1 MTAADVDQPWQVW
14 LGAGTLAL
22 AIHALALAVLPG
34 RSPGAG
40 GQGLPPGQGVLV
52 LKGMAL
58 PAVELRAAPPAL
70 QAPPAPVLATAPV
83 ATPARVVSAAP
94 AAAPTLPPPA
104 PLAVAAARP
113 TAAVTASPATSLA
126 ATVPSAAAVPI
137 PSSLVATTEAPAPAV
152 PPSPVPGAA
161 AVAATPATPSLGSTA
176 VTGAA
181 AKPAIAATV
190 EETASPSRVLA
201 VAPTVAAT
209 APVPAA
215 TAPVRVA
222 PATAAISAAAPPGPA
237 VGSPVTTLRPATVV
251 AAATPSVGRPVAG
264 ARDCGLAGPAAE
276 TFCTLLAGV
285 PVGAE
290 GRSELGLRPADGV
303 FFANDYLVV
312 TVRLPVALGAGHLYV
327 SYLDHTGEIVHLR
340 PNALSPETEVPA
352 GARLRIGADA
362 DQRAEGVRDWRFD
375 PPFGQGLII
384 AWLTRRPLALFPRPE
399 VEPAGPFLA
408 EVKEALTT
416 AELVWAAHRPLESR
430 PRS

>member
-1 MTAADVDQPWQVW
+1 MTMADVDQPWQVW

-34 RSPGAG
+34 RGPGAG
-40 GQGLPPGQGVLV
+40 GQGAPHGQGVLV
-52 LKGMAL
+52 LKGVTL
-58 PAVELRAAPPAL
+58 PAIELRAAPPAS
-70 QAPPAPVLATAPV
+70 QAPPATVMTTAPV
-83 ATPARVVSAAP
+83 AAP
-94 AAAPTLPPPA
+94 AQLVAAASVAAPTLAPPA
-104 PLAVAAARP
+104 PMAAASL
-113 TAAVTASPATSLA
+113 TATVPAGRAAPLA

-137 PSSLVATTEAPAPAV
+137 PSSLVAATEAPAPAV
-152 PPSPVPGAA
+152 PPPLVPGPAT
-161 AVAATPATPSLGSTA
+161 VAATLATPSIASTT
-176 VTGAA
+176 VTREA
-181 AKPAIAATV
+181 PEPSIAATAK
-190 EETASPSRVLA
+190 ETASPSRVVA

-209 APVPAA
+209 APVAA
-215 TAPVRVA
+215 ASAPVRVA
-222 PATAAISAAAPPGPA
+222 PSTAAISTTATPGPA
-237 VGSPVTTLRPATVV
+237 VASPVTTLGPATVV
-251 AAATPSVGRPVAG
+251 AAATPSVGRPLAG

-276 TFCTLLAGV
+276 TFCALVAGV

-290 GRSELGLRPADGV
+290 GRTELALRPADGV

-312 TVRLPVALGAGHLYV
+312 NVRLPVALGAGHLYV

-340 PNALSPETEVPA
+340 PNPLSPETEVPA

-375 PPFGQGLII
+375 PPFGQGLIV

-408 EVKEALTT
+408 EVKEALMT
-416 AELVWAAHRPLESR
+416 AELAWAAHRPLESR